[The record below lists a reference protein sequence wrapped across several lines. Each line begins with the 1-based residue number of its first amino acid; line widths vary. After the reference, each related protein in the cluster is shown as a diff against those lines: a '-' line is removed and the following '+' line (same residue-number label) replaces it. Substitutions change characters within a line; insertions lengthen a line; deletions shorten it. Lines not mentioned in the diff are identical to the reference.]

1 MPCAEEFEVDNPF
14 NGWVPGVGELCL
26 ALWSEDDVLVT
37 MTDVEEGGRVDL
49 PIDDGLF
56 FKIVGDL
63 TIPLELV
70 ELERSLDENEANLET
85 EVEVVSR
92 VCFGDV
98 EFVKE

>member
-26 ALWSEDDVLVT
+26 ALSSEDDVLVT

-85 EVEVVSR
+85 EVEVVSL

-98 EFVKE
+98 EFVKD